1 MIVMREREWAGSLTK
16 HVSRIKR
23 ETGGQAEEKSQTPLP
38 QQISLSTMAIET
50 LDIEELANRT
60 GNLYETVAI
69 LSKRSRQVA
78 SDRRSELDDKLSY
91 FEGFGPEMEDVR
103 MQEEQENVSLEFEE
117 KPEPTEIAID
127 EFLENKIYYRKPE

>member
-1 MIVMREREWAGSLTK
+1 
-16 HVSRIKR
+16 
-23 ETGGQAEEKSQTPLP
+23 
-38 QQISLSTMAIET
+38 MAIET
-50 LDIEELANRT
+50 LDVDELADRT

-78 SDRRSELDDKLSY
+78 SDMRSELEDKLSY

-103 MQEEQENVSLEFEE
+103 MQEEQEKVSLEYEK

-127 EFLENKIYYRKPE
+127 DFLEDKIYYRKPDDE

>member
-1 MIVMREREWAGSLTK
+1 
-16 HVSRIKR
+16 
-23 ETGGQAEEKSQTPLP
+23 
-38 QQISLSTMAIET
+38 MAIET
-50 LDIEELANRT
+50 LDIDELASRT

-78 SDRRSELDDKLSY
+78 SDMRSELDDKLSY

-103 MQEEQENVSLEFEE
+103 MQEEQEKVSLEFEK

-127 EFLENKIYYRKPE
+127 DFLEDKIYYRKPDE

>member
-1 MIVMREREWAGSLTK
+1 
-16 HVSRIKR
+16 
-23 ETGGQAEEKSQTPLP
+23 
-38 QQISLSTMAIET
+38 MAIKT
-50 LDIEELANRT
+50 LDVDELANRT

-103 MQEEQENVSLEFEE
+103 MQEEQEKVSLEYEK
-117 KPEPTEIAID
+117 KPEPTEIAIND
-127 EFLENKIYYRKPE
+127 LLEDSIYYRKPDEE

>member
-1 MIVMREREWAGSLTK
+1 
-16 HVSRIKR
+16 
-23 ETGGQAEEKSQTPLP
+23 
-38 QQISLSTMAIET
+38 MAIKT
-50 LDIEELANRT
+50 LDVDELANRT

-103 MQEEQENVSLEFEE
+103 MQEEQEKVSLEFEQ
-117 KPEPTEIAID
+117 KPEPTETAIED
-127 EFLENKIYYRKPE
+127 FAEDKIYYRKPDE

>member
-1 MIVMREREWAGSLTK
+1 
-16 HVSRIKR
+16 
-23 ETGGQAEEKSQTPLP
+23 
-38 QQISLSTMAIET
+38 MAIET
-50 LDIEELANRT
+50 LDIDELADKT

-103 MQEEQENVSLEFEE
+103 MQEEQAKVSLEYE
-117 KPEPTEIAID
+117 KKAEPTEVAIE
-127 EFLENKIYYRKPE
+127 EFSDDKLYYRKPDE